1 MVRIEDVLPSRTRFL
16 LFSPWQIRLS
26 STAASPHT
34 NLCWATGCQHEGCAE
49 QLGLRSANL
58 LLWVKDGIDKL
69 LVREFPTEMLLGG
82 IVRDTEFFSLKT
94 LFPDLGPDM
103 KGGIEIV
110 RHEDMLELRTR

>member
-16 LFSPWQIRLS
+16 LFSPWQIRLG
-26 STAASPHT
+26 STVASPHMS
-34 NLCWATGCQHEGCAE
+34 LRWATSSQHEGCAE
-49 QLGLRSANL
+49 QLGWRSAHL
-58 LLWVKDGIDKL
+58 LLWVKDCIDKL
-69 LVREFPTEMLLGG
+69 LVREFSTEMLMGG
-82 IVRDTEFFSLKT
+82 IVRDTVFFSLKT